1 MVLSSSGT
9 HCHYVAC
16 YGQVYAEVNSTITKR
31 ALKADIQ
38 ELMVPRGGSL
48 QNPGQQTYH
57 LQIPLIVRNC
67 MWAK

>member
-1 MVLSSSGT
+1 MVLSSHET
-9 HCHYVAC
+9 DCHYVAC

-31 ALKADIQ
+31 AKKDLPTW
-38 ELMVPRGGSL
+38 LGSL

>member
-1 MVLSSSGT
+1 MVLSSHET
-9 HCHYVAC
+9 DCHYVAC

-31 ALKADIQ
+31 AKKADIND
-38 ELMVPRGGSL
+38 LPTWLGSL